1 MVYKK
6 KEEKEEKEKFD
17 LQECFVLWRKV
28 SDKKVEYFT
37 GHDFNK
43 NRIVAFNNEKKT
55 EKQPDVR
62 VYSVKEDGT
71 RDIEIIS
78 LWKTKFASGKEGLTG
93 VTNENEK
100 LIAFYGDINKEA
112 RPYIR
117 GYFRKDSE

>member
-6 KEEKEEKEKFD
+6 KEEKEEKGKFD

-37 GHDFNK
+37 GHDFNN

-55 EKQPDVR
+55 EKQPDIR

-78 LWKTKFASGKEGLTG
+78 LWKTKFTSGKEGLTG

-100 LIAFYGDINKEA
+100 IIAFYGDINKEA

-117 GYFRKDSE
+117 GYFRKDNE

>member
-6 KEEKEEKEKFD
+6 KEKEEKEKVD
-17 LQECFVLWRKV
+17 LQECFVLWRRV

-43 NRIVAFNNEKKT
+43 NRIVGFNNEKKT
-55 EKQPDVR
+55 EKQPDIR

>member
-6 KEEKEEKEKFD
+6 KEEKEEKDKFD

-37 GHDFNK
+37 GNDFNK
-43 NRIVAFNNEKKT
+43 NRIVAFNNEKKAD
-55 EKQPDVR
+55 KQPDIR
-62 VYSVKEDGT
+62 VYSLKEDGS
-71 RDIEIIS
+71 RDIEIIT

-100 LIAFYGDINKEA
+100 IIAFYGDINKEL

-117 GYFRKDSE
+117 GYFRKDNE

>member
-6 KEEKEEKEKFD
+6 KEKEEKEKFD
-17 LQECFVLWRKV
+17 LQECFVLWRRV

-43 NRIVAFNNEKKT
+43 NRIVGFNNEKKT
-55 EKQPDVR
+55 EKQPDIR

-100 LIAFYGDINKEA
+100 LLAFYGDINKEA